1 MIRNYKH
8 IPNIVW
14 PIYRLDDDDWHVS
27 DGLLTYK
34 GGILDDRNMPGNTL
48 GLRRLQTPHLNL
60 YPLKLGK
67 YTIPEL
73 LKHKYYIDS
82 AGKPFIYEKTINTKL
97 KYHLI
102 KKIEK
107 KETVSIAWL
116 AGIGFPIELRNP
128 PLEQAKYARVLYLGD
143 IPWLVYAFT
152 ISKGKD
158 TTRKI

>member
-14 PIYRLDDDDWHVS
+14 PIYRIEDDDWHVS
-27 DGLLTYK
+27 DGLVLYK
-34 GGILDDRNMPGNTL
+34 GGILDDRNMPGDSL
-48 GLRRLQTPHLNL
+48 GLRRLQTPHRNL

-73 LKHKYYIDS
+73 LKFKYYIDS
-82 AGKPFIYEKTINTKL
+82 AGKCFIYEKTVVMPL

-102 KKIEK
+102 KKVEK

-116 AGIGFPIELRNP
+116 ADIGFPFELRNP
-128 PLEQAKYARVLYLGD
+128 PLERAKYARVLYLHNT
-143 IPWLVYAFT
+143 PWLIYDFT
-152 ISKGKD
+152 ELKGKD